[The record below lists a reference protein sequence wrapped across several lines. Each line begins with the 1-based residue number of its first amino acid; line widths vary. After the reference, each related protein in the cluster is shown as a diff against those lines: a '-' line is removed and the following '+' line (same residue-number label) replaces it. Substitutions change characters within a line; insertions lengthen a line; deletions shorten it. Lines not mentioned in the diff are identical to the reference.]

1 MHQENKNLLQ
11 VLQDCINECNH
22 CYHACLSEEMD
33 MSRCIQLDRQCA
45 DICQLAASYVA
56 SGAEATHIL
65 LEACAQ
71 VCALCADECEKH
83 VMDHCKRCAEA
94 CRRCAEECK
103 VAA

>member
-1 MHQENKNLLQ
+1 MHQENQNLLRT
-11 VLQDCINECNH
+11 LQDCVNECNH
-22 CYHACLSEEMD
+22 CYQACFSEQMD

-45 DICQLAASYVA
+45 DICQLAISYVA

-65 LEACAQ
+65 LEACSQ
-71 VCALCADECEKH
+71 VCAMCAEECEKH